1 MKNKFIEKLI
11 VTIVKPQWNEVDDIA
26 EDLTFEQGFKVLN
39 GYNLTADPITTKDN
53 KLIYVSWWFDFTWK
67 NIKGTIFR
75 TESGDCEL
83 GETWEL
89 TLDGDRTD
97 AVLAI
102 SLDGEDIEV
111 EAVLP

>member
-26 EDLTFEQGFKVLN
+26 EDLTFEKAFKVLD
-39 GYNLTADPITTKDN
+39 GYNLTANPITCGTE
-53 KLIYVSWWFDFTWK
+53 LISISQWFDFTYK